1 MSLNKV
7 LCSIKMT
14 AMEPISAQ
22 RDADYLMLR
31 KNKRN
36 PCVSVTALKKYVHVS
51 PGCKRT
57 WKADAAVQKVMG
69 GPPLPLK
76 HTLMSLCCVSIKCE
90 GGTFATSV
98 RRDLGQATGC
108 V

>member
-1 MSLNKV
+1 
-7 LCSIKMT
+7 MT
-14 AMEPISAQ
+14 AMKPISAQ
-22 RDADYLMLR
+22 RDADDLMLS
-31 KNKRN
+31 KNEQN
-36 PCVSVTALKKYVHVS
+36 TCVLVTALKKYVHVS

-57 WKADAAVQKVMG
+57 WKAAVAAQKVMG

-90 GGTFATSV
+90 EGTFATSAC
-98 RRDLGQATGC
+98 RDLRQATGC